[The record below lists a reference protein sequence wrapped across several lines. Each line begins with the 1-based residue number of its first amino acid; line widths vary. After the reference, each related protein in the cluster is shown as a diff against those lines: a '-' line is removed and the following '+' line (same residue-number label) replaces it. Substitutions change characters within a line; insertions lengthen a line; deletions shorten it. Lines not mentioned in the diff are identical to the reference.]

1 MKPEINYPQRPSWVR
16 ASAAR
21 AIAPAI
27 ILFSVLFF
35 ACSAYGQS
43 VPGFQ
48 APDKPKVQDDTPIAV
63 KAARGEVPF
72 SQMYGHLKLDSAKT
86 KRLGQLSASEQK
98 RKNKDSKFLRIGVVR
113 PLISPLDPIADS
125 TLYKV
130 AEGDIR
136 VAGVTSEGA
145 VAVRVQFNSMSL
157 PPGARVF
164 VYSPTNPSEYY
175 GPYIGR
181 GTSEDGTFW
190 TPPIQGDTAI
200 IEYFTPANTKLA
212 RIPFKVSSIAHI
224 YRDMSFEKGA
234 AGFCEL
240 EVTADWQNVAKSV
253 GRVDF
258 VSGGSVG
265 SCTGTLLN
273 NAANDQKPYFL
284 TANHCIS
291 TQSEASSVTVYWNY
305 NTGDNPPG
313 GTPTTNGS
321 NLLVTGASSDF
332 TLLFLTGSLP
342 GGLFFSGWDSAA
354 FNSTAPG
361 TAIHHPNS
369 SHKRIS
375 FGTARQP
382 LSGNCLPGEQCLR
395 VDWTSGVTEPGSSGS
410 GIWIGSP
417 SDPGGPRLIG
427 TLTGGPSFCGASAS
441 DLWDVYGRF
450 SVTYTSISSFLEG
463 QACVTSLSSTSQT
476 FPGSG
481 GTGSFNVVAA
491 GGCNWTAVPSDSF
504 VTITSGSNGS
514 GNGTVN
520 FSVAANSGPQRSA
533 TIVVGGKVFTINQ
546 NGGGA
551 CAPSP
556 ISIGQTVNGN
566 LTTGDCPLGDGT
578 FYDPYSFTATAG
590 QQVAISMTSSQ
601 FDTFLILNRPDGSV
615 LSVDDDGG
623 GGTNSR
629 IPGGAGFITLPVSG
643 TYTIWANAFSPSNTT
658 GSYSLTLSAP
668 APRTLTV
675 ASSNPN
681 SGIVVS
687 VSPSDN
693 NGLSN
698 GTTPFTRTYNEFT
711 TVTLNAPGSAAG
723 GLIFLKWQKDGV
735 DSSTSPVTSVTMDFN
750 HTMTAVYGPP
760 PTFTLTVA
768 SSNPSSGVPI
778 SVAPNDNGG
787 LGNGTTQFTRT
798 YNQFTQVNLNAPI
811 NGGGNSYFLKWQRD
825 GIDLTT
831 NRSTNVIA
839 STNQTLTAVYTTLP
853 PPPTPIP
860 TPTPTS
866 PGQAVA
872 YQIDPAHTGSQFDP
886 TVSTPL
892 TQRWSRN
899 LGSAVS
905 YPLIAGNKVFV
916 LAGVMLHA
924 LNAQNGATLWG
935 PIEVGVSRGLAYESN
950 RVFAI
955 NFNGLLRAYDASTG
969 TQLWTRQLS
978 GQAFTSPPTAMGGT
992 VYVGGVSTLYAVNAS
1007 DGTVK
1012 WSVPNAG
1019 GDQSAPAVT
1028 TNALYVS
1035 YSCNNAWA
1043 IGPAAGNVI
1052 WHYTSSC
1059 FGGGGKTPVYYN
1071 GRVYIRDTGLENL
1084 AFDAAVGLPVAS
1096 IPAGPAPA
1104 FHGSTGFYLNVNI
1117 ISTLEARDIS
1127 TNAVKWTF
1135 TGDGTLSSA
1144 PIIVNGTVYIGS
1156 TSGKLYAL
1164 DENTGANIWTGVV
1177 GSPVN
1182 RPDEQNLSE
1191 PLIGLGAG
1199 EGLLVVPASSSVVAY
1214 QSDVATTPPV
1224 IYVQEGTN
1232 NAVALDSVTFIQAPF
1247 RVSNEHNFSSDQ
1259 RTRIIILTSYL
1270 GLKQSDLS
1278 DPTALVVELGG
1289 VNLPVE
1295 NVGTLSILGL
1305 NSSYIVVRLPDNVP
1319 TGLQELKVKLR
1330 GVTSEVK
1337 MLNILP

>member
-1 MKPEINYPQRPSWVR
+1 LVF
-16 ASAAR
+16 AS
-21 AIAPAI
+21 
-27 ILFSVLFF
+27 
-35 ACSAYGQS
+35 SAYGQS

-48 APDKPKVQDDTPIAV
+48 APDKPKVTDDTPIAV

-98 RKNKDSKFLRIGVVR
+98 RKNKDTKFLRIGVVR
-113 PLISPLDPIADS
+113 SLVTPLDALADS

-136 VAGVTSEGA
+136 IAGIVSEGA

-157 PPGARVF
+157 PAGARVF
-164 VYSPTNPSEYY
+164 VYSPANPNEYY

-200 IEYFTPANTKLA
+200 IEYFTPANSKMAKT
-212 RIPFKVSSIAHI
+212 PFKVFSIAHI
-224 YRDMSFEKGA
+224 YRDMALEKGA

-291 TQSEASSVTVYWNY
+291 TQSEAQSVTVYWNY

-313 GTPTTNGS
+313 GTPTTNGA
-321 NLLVTGASSDF
+321 NLLVTGTSSDF
-332 TLLFLTGSLP
+332 TLLFLTGSVP
-342 GGLFFSGWDSAA
+342 GGLFFSGWDSTV
-354 FNSTAPG
+354 FSNTAPG

-382 LSGNCLPGEQCLR
+382 NAGNCLPGEQCLR
-395 VDWTSGVTEPGSSGS
+395 VDWSSGVTEPGSSGS

-417 SDPGGPRLIG
+417 SDAGGPRLIG

-441 DLWDVYGRF
+441 DLWDIYGRF
-450 SVTYTSISSFLEG
+450 SVTYTSISSFLEA
-463 QACVTSLSSTSQT
+463 QACVTSLSSTSQN
-476 FPGSG
+476 FPGTG
-481 GTGSFNVVAA
+481 GNGSFNVSA
-491 GGCNWTAVPSDSF
+491 GGSCNWTAVPSDSW

-520 FSVAANSGPQRSA
+520 FSVAANNGPQRST
-533 TIVVGGKVFTINQ
+533 TIIVGGKIFTVTQ
-546 NGGGA
+546 DGGGA
-551 CAPSP
+551 CIPTP

-566 LTTGDCPLGDGT
+566 LTTSDCPLGDGT
-578 FYDPYSFTATAG
+578 FYDAYSFTATAG
-590 QQVAISMTSSQ
+590 QQISVLMTSNQ
-601 FDTFLILNRPDGSV
+601 FDTFLILNRPDGST
-615 LSVDDDGG
+615 LTFDDDGG

-629 IPGGAGFITLPVSG
+629 IPPNGFITLPVSG
-643 TYTIWANAFSPSNTT
+643 TYTIWANAFSSSNTT
-658 GSYSLTLSAP
+658 GAYSLTLSAP
-668 APRTLTV
+668 LPQTLTV

-681 SGIVVS
+681 SGIAVTVN
-687 VSPSDN
+687 PTDN

-698 GTTPFTRTYNEFT
+698 GTTQFTRTYNQFT
-711 TVTLNAPGSAAG
+711 TVTLTAPSTAPG
-723 GLIFLKWQKDGV
+723 GLIFLRWLKDGA
-735 DSSTSPVTSVTMDFN
+735 DWSSSSTTLVTMDVD
-750 HTMTAVYGPP
+750 HTMTAVFGPI
-760 PTFTLTVA
+760 PTFTITVA
-768 SSNPSSGVPI
+768 SSNPSTGVPI
-778 SVAPNDNGG
+778 NVSPNDNGG
-787 LGNGTTQFTRT
+787 SGNGTTQFTRT
-798 YNQFTQVNLNAPI
+798 YNQFTQVTVTAPI
-811 NGGGNSYFLKWQRD
+811 NGGGNSYFQKWQRD
-825 GIDLTT
+825 GSDLTT
-831 NRSTNVIA
+831 NRTTSVIA
-839 STNQTLTAVYTTLP
+839 STNQTLTAVYTTIPPP
-853 PPPTPIP
+853 PPPTP

-866 PGQAVA
+866 PGPAVS

-886 TVSTPL
+886 TLSTPL

-905 YPLIAGNKVFV
+905 YPLIAGNRVFV
-916 LAGVMLHA
+916 LAGVMLYA

-935 PIEVGVSRGLAYESN
+935 PIEVGVSRGLAYDSG

-955 NFNGLLRAYDASTG
+955 NFSGLLRAYEASTG

-1059 FGGGGKTPVYYN
+1059 LGGGGKTPVFYN
-1071 GRVYIRDTGLENL
+1071 GRVYIRDVALENL
-1084 AFDAAVGLPVAS
+1084 ALDAGVGIPVAA

-1104 FHGSTGFYLNVNI
+1104 FHGSTGFFLNVNI
-1117 ISTLEARDIS
+1117 VSTLEARDI
-1127 TNAVKWTF
+1127 TTGALKWSF

-1144 PIIVNGTVYIGS
+1144 PLVVNGKVYIGS
-1156 TSGKLYAL
+1156 ISGKLYAL
-1164 DENTGANIWTGVV
+1164 DESSGANVWTGIV
-1177 GSPVN
+1177 GAAVN

-1199 EGLLVVPASSSVVAY
+1199 EGLLVVPASNSVVAY
-1214 QSDVATTPPV
+1214 QSDVAITPPV
-1224 IYVQEGTN
+1224 LYVEEGTN
-1232 NAVALDSVTFIQAPF
+1232 NALALDSVTFVQGPF
-1247 RVSNEHNFSSDQ
+1247 RLSNPHNFSGDQ
-1259 RTRIIILTSYL
+1259 RTRIILLTSYL
-1270 GLKQSDLS
+1270 GLTQSDLS

-1295 NVGTLSILGL
+1295 NVGPLSILGL
-1305 NSSYIVVRLPDNVP
+1305 NSSYIVVRLPDNTP
-1319 TGLQELKVKLR
+1319 TGLQELRVKLR

-1337 MLNILP
+1337 MLNIAP